1 MAEKLAEK
9 SRSQI
14 TSDLVRS
21 RIDKLKRQSDQ
32 TIRRTLAELRHGLG
46 NKESVFG
53 LDFLLGDLD
62 EDFLTDRD
70 EELRVAYSVLT
81 LFAKH
86 QQGFDMKTAC
96 VDVPGVNI
104 GRAMRSDNE
113 TAEKRFQV
121 LITSADRAEL
131 LEHLKAVVSIL
142 GGEGFDYAELAR
154 DVYSFGNADYRDS
167 IRLKWGKQF
176 YIVTNEKNSNE

>member
-9 SRSQI
+9 NRAQI
-14 TSDLVRS
+14 TSDLVRKK
-21 RIDKLKRQSDQ
+21 IDSLKRQNDQ
-32 TIRRTLAELRHGLG
+32 TIRRTLAELRRGLG
-46 NKESVFG
+46 SKEPVFG
-53 LDFLLGDLD
+53 LDFLLDDLD
-62 EDFLTDRD
+62 EDFLTGHD
-70 EELRVAYSVLT
+70 EELRVAYAVLT

-86 QQGFDMKTAC
+86 QQGFDIKTSC
-96 VDVPGVNI
+96 VDVSGVNI

-142 GGEGFDYAELAR
+142 GGEGFDYAALAK
-154 DVYSFGNADYRDS
+154 DVYNFGNADYRDS

-176 YIVTNEKNSNE
+176 YIITNNKKDDE

>member
-9 SRSQI
+9 SRAQI
-14 TSDLVRS
+14 TSDLVRKK
-21 RIDKLKRQSDQ
+21 IDSLKRQNDQ
-32 TIRRTLAELRHGLG
+32 TIRRTLAELRRGLG
-46 NKESVFG
+46 SKEPVFG
-53 LDFLLGDLD
+53 LDFLLGDLE
-62 EDFLTDRD
+62 EDFLSGHD

-86 QQGFDMKTAC
+86 QQGFDMKTSC

-104 GRAMRSDNE
+104 GRAIRSDNE

-142 GGEGFDYAELAR
+142 GGEGFDYAALAK
-154 DVYSFGNADYRDS
+154 DVYNFGNTDYRDS

-176 YIVTNEKNSNE
+176 YIITNNKKDDE